1 MRKIGRKNRI
11 SRTNIKTVYLNLNIS
26 IIRLNVKGLNTP
38 TVRMDLK
45 KKKT

>member
-1 MRKIGRKNRI
+1 MGKTERKNKI

-38 TVRMDLK
+38 LVRMDLK
-45 KKKT
+45 NKQT